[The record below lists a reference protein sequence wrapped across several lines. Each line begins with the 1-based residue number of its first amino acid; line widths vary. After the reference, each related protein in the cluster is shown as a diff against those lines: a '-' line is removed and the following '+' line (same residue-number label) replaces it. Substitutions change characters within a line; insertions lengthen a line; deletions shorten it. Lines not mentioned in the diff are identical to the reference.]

1 MRTPFQHFALRLFKF
16 SWLFLFVLPGNA
28 SDKISLDQYLT
39 RIDIA
44 DTFNKRKKG
53 LMFQKSIPGDY
64 GMFFIWNS
72 SKIQCMWMKNTL
84 VPLSVAYIDSQGK
97 IIDIYD
103 MVPLSKASICS
114 SKPLPY
120 ALEVN
125 KDWFNDNN
133 INIGDTID
141 LKNIL
146 KK

>member
-16 SWLFLFVLPGNA
+16 TWLFLFVLPGNA

-39 RIDIA
+39 KIDIA

-53 LMFQKSIPGDY
+53 LMFKKSIPGDY
-64 GMFFIWNS
+64 SMFFIWNS
-72 SKIQCMWMKNTL
+72 SKIQCMWMKNTF
-84 VPLSVAYIDSQGK
+84 VPLSVAYIDSKGK